1 MPEKRMLIVED
12 EILSKIDENR
22 GEMSRS
28 EFLSFLINNQLQEK
42 ESSPASSKYVSREE
56 YAEFTQGMKEL
67 LRRFF
72 DFFIK
77 DGLKQEEAPEDGNFA
92 ELAQRLQSLSAS
104 KIKPKSTK

>member
-1 MPEKRMLIVED
+1 MPEKRILIVD
-12 EILSKIDENR
+12 DDLLNKIDENR

-42 ESSPASSKYVSREE
+42 ESSPVSGKYVSREE

-67 LRRFF
+67 LRHFF

-77 DGLKQEEAPEDGNFA
+77 DGLKQEEQPEDGNFA
-92 ELAQRLQSLSAS
+92 ELAQKLQSLSVA
-104 KIKPKSTK
+104 KIKPKTPR